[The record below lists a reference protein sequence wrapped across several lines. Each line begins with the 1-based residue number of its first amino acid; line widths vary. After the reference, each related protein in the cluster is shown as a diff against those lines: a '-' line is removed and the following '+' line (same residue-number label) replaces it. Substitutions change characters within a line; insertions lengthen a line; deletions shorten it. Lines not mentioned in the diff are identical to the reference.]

1 VTAAWYVSLQVS
13 EVQTSVKAAQAVVK
27 DVRKLF
33 SDASKQAKEER
44 AAAAATQPKK
54 AAAKRASKPK

>member
-1 VTAAWYVSLQVS
+1 M
-13 EVQTSVKAAQAVVK
+13 QTSVKAAQEVVK

-33 SDASKQAKEER
+33 SDASTKQAKEER

>member
-13 EVQTSVKAAQAVVK
+13 EVQTSVKAAQEVVK